1 MARQS
6 THHFLAAL
14 AVADSL
20 VLYIG
25 LFRKWIGDLTSFDA
39 QTESEWLCKG
49 IVMLGYT
56 CSNVSVWIIVAV
68 TVERYIVVCHP
79 LKATMVGLC
88 GSPNSPLPTLTL

>member
-6 THHFLAAL
+6 THNFLAAL
-14 AVADSL
+14 AVMDSL

-25 LFRKWIGDLTSFDA
+25 LCRKWLGEMTGFDPQA
-39 QTESEWLCKG
+39 GAEWLCKV

-56 CSNVSVWIIVAV
+56 CSDVSVWIIVAV

-79 LKATMVGLC
+79 LKANFV
-88 GSPNSPLPTLTL
+88 S